1 MAQLTRKGDK
11 HPFNTS
17 KSDYKSN
24 APVSSDATNIPAGKR
39 IEGEGEGK
47 GRAARRKSPYSGGK

>member
-24 APVSSDATNIPAGKR
+24 APVSSDATPPPNKR
-39 IEGEGEGK
+39 MEGEGEGK